1 MSARDQ
7 TTDLQDLEAA
17 ACFLASHEELG
28 SAANVR
34 TAIDEIE
41 RLRSAL
47 AAIAD
52 GEGDAQEIA
61 RQTLAGET
69 S

>member
-1 MSARDQ
+1 MRAHAINVLSIVPSHIDARDKV
-7 TTDLQDLEAA
+7 A
-17 ACFLASHEELG
+17 LA
-28 SAANVR
+28 
-34 TAIDEIE
+34 DEIE

-61 RQTLAGET
+61 RQTLSEGAGR
-69 S
+69 